1 MLRFHL
7 GAGIAIAVSLG
18 MLWGCTDSTTPP
30 AESGVILG
38 TVTHTFADTPVA
50 GAAVSAGGRST
61 TTAANGTYRLDGV
74 PQGDQMLTATA
85 PAFHDHQRSL
95 RVSDRQTIDLAL
107 TPLDTLVTVT
117 GHVFHAQDGA
127 VMLTLQVG
135 DRAVATGQDGRWALD
150 DVPMG
155 EVRIEVDHA
164 PYVPVDRQVMI
175 SAEGQDIPLQLY
187 RQIEVVQALTEDS
200 YIFTGQDSLNA
211 NRGQA
216 PVLWASPSLARRIL
230 LGLPPVAAQW
240 AGREVVHV
248 QVEFFACVQPDDPQW
263 AGETD
268 VTVGVHRLTGAF
280 HENSVDYFS
289 RPGSMPL
296 SVLTVDAPLGL
307 PPTQLVSVDVT
318 AAYQAIVPWPGIAL
332 TVTDGHLGLFVA
344 SSEYGDDGEPEAE
357 RRPRVRFTLLD

>member
-1 MLRFHL
+1 MIM
-7 GAGIAIAVSLG
+7 AASLA
-18 MLWGCTDSTTPP
+18 LICGCTDSATPP

-38 TVTHTFADTPVA
+38 TVTHNFADTPVA
-50 GAAVSAGGRST
+50 GATVSAGGRST
-61 TTAANGTYRLDGV
+61 STANNGTYRLDDV
-74 PQGDQMLTATA
+74 PQGDQVLAATA
-85 PAFHDHQRSL
+85 PEFRDRQRNL
-95 RVSDRQTIDLAL
+95 RVSDRQTVDLSL
-107 TPLDTLVTVT
+107 IPLDTLVSVT
-117 GHVFHAQDGA
+117 GHVFHAQDGP
-127 VMLTLQVG
+127 VMLTLQVD
-135 DRAVATGQDGRWALD
+135 DRAVATGPDGRWTLD

-155 EVRIEVDHA
+155 EVRIELDHA

-216 PVLWASPSLARRIL
+216 PVLWASPSLGRRIL

-263 AGETD
+263 AGEAE
-268 VTVGVHRLTGAF
+268 VAVGVHRLTGAF
-280 HENSVDYFS
+280 HENSVDFYS
-289 RPGSMPL
+289 APGSAPL
-296 SVLTVDAPLGL
+296 PGMAVDAPIGL
-307 PPTQLVSVDVT
+307 PPLQLVSVDVT
-318 AAYQAIVPWPGIAL
+318 ESYQLINPWPGIAL